1 MKNSLLFLLSII
13 PLFFQNFLISNMFD
27 KKLFIDEKSRKNHAK
42 EVLGNSYHKSSASK
56 LEGEKFFHIYL
67 FDIVQSKLPI
77 KYKQKAKEITKS
89 IIQESKKFQID
100 PLFVVSLIFAESS
113 FNPEARGLAGEIG
126 LMQLMPT
133 TGKEVA
139 KRINVS
145 WKGSKT
151 LKDPVKNIIIGTAYL
166 GQLRGYFENSPP
178 RYISA
183 YNSGP
188 GRIKKIEKI
197 KDLPHFYSTKIL
209 KHYEN
214 FYKKMASNKV
224 PDSLAFN

>member
-1 MKNSLLFLLSII
+1 MKNSLIFLLLII
-13 PLFFQNFLISNMFD
+13 PLFFQNFLISNLFD

-42 EVLGNSYHKSSASK
+42 EILGNGYHTSSASK

-67 FDIVQSKLPI
+67 FDIVQSKLPV
-77 KYKQKAKEITKS
+77 KYKKKAKEITKS

-100 PLFVVSLIFAESS
+100 PLFVVSLIFTESS
-113 FNPEARGLAGEIG
+113 FDPEARGLAGEIG

-145 WKGSKT
+145 WKGAKT

-166 GQLRGYFENSPP
+166 GQLRDYFENNPP